1 MSNSFSLNNSR
12 ISEWLIDW
20 LIDWA
25 LQLLGITLMVA
36 GIVLKLNQSNDVL
49 PALSILQEN
58 ATTLEQI
65 MSNISLL
72 AIVIGVLVACVSGFG
87 LFGALCEV
95 RCILITVSTCFSCLT
110 LDICAC
116 IHATFMFLFVQ
127 KHSKSKWR
135 SRCAFQL

>member
-1 MSNSFSLNNSR
+1 
-12 ISEWLIDW
+12 
-20 LIDWA
+20 
-25 LQLLGITLMVA
+25 MVA

-72 AIVIGVLVACVSGFG
+72 AIAIGVLVACVSGLG

-116 IHATFMFLFVQ
+116 IHATKGLFLFKNIQ
-127 KHSKSKWR
+127 KVNDDLDVHFNYNHVLFF
-135 SRCAFQL
+135 C